1 MLPYMKILAINP
13 GSTSTKIAVFEDENN
28 IFQKNLQHDAADL
41 KTFKIVTEQFEFRK
55 KAILDVLTEAGFDIL
70 SFHAIVG
77 RGGMVH
83 PVPSGV
89 YTVNEKM
96 KDDLQHCRFGEHA
109 SNLGALIADDIARQ
123 IPGARAFIADPVVVD
138 EFQDVA
144 RVAGHPLFQR
154 VSAFHAL
161 NHKAIAKAHAKKI
174 GKPYTE
180 INLIVAHL
188 GGGISVGAH
197 RKGKIVDVTNA
208 VDGEGPFS
216 PERSG
221 TIPTLQLMA
230 LCFSGKY
237 TFDQVK
243 KILTGEG
250 GMVSHLGTN
259 QFQQIEKE
267 LIPAG
272 DKHATLIHEAMAYN
286 IAKYIGSMAVVLKGE
301 IDGILLTGGI
311 SWNPLMVQSITEKV
325 SFLAPVSVYPGEDE
339 MGALARNGLAA
350 LRGEADVQT
359 YA

>member
-1 MLPYMKILAINP
+1 MKILTINP

-28 IFQKNLQHDAADL
+28 IFQKNLQHDATDL
-41 KTFKIVTEQFEFRK
+41 KKFKMITEQFNFRK
-55 KAILDVLTEAGFDIL
+55 KAILDTLQEAGYDIL
-70 SFHAIVG
+70 SFQAIVG

-89 YTVNEKM
+89 YEVNDAM
-96 KDDLQHCRFGEHA
+96 KRHLSDCRYGEHA
-109 SNLGALIADDIARQ
+109 SNLGALIADDIASQ
-123 IPGARAFIADPVVVD
+123 IPGSRALIADPVVMD

-144 RVAGHPLFQR
+144 RITGHPLFPR
-154 VSAFHAL
+154 ISMFHAL
-161 NHKAIAKAHAKKI
+161 NHKAIAKAHAKKA
-174 GKPYTE
+174 GKPYE
-180 INLIVAHL
+180 SLNLIVAHL

-197 RKGKIVDVTNA
+197 QKGKVIDVTNA

-221 TIPTLQLMA
+221 GLPTLPLVK

-237 TFDQVK
+237 TFEQVK

-250 GMVSHLGTN
+250 GMVAHLGTN
-259 QFQQIEKE
+259 QFQKIEQE

-272 DKHATLIHEAMAYN
+272 DKQAALIHEAMAYN
-286 IAKYIGSMAVVLKGE
+286 VAKAVGAMATVLKGAV
-301 IDGILLTGGI
+301 DAILLTGGI
-311 SWNPLMVQSITEKV
+311 AHNPLMVQSITGKV
-325 SFLAPVSVYPGEDE
+325 SFLAPVVVYPGEDE

-350 LRGEADVQT
+350 LRGEVEIQR